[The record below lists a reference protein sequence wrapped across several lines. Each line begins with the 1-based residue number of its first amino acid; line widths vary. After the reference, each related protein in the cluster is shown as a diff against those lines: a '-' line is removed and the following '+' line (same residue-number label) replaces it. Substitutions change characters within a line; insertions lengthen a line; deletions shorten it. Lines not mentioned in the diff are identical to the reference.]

1 MALPDEPRKHAAKAK
16 AVKPPIPIKPGV
28 VGEPYNNEAERHVL
42 GKLFLYPEQLAIVA
56 QILTQT
62 DFFEVKHQLVFS
74 AFCRVAQRDEI
85 PTPSLIDEELKRMGK
100 LGLVKQV
107 YVHELLNG
115 LHDHDDVIALARVVL
130 EDSLQRQETGIGSE
144 LMTQTISSALAMGRL
159 ELLQQRRLNQSLA
172 TTDRAPGITIADA
185 QRMPVQWLWHRRIAR
200 GKLTIVDGDPGIG
213 KGFLTAEIAA
223 RVSRGWKLPDDPRG
237 VTDPSDVLLL
247 TPEDDVADTIRPRLE
262 EAGADL
268 TRVHYLATSDEIDAE
283 TGRKRE
289 RLLTIPRDIAL
300 FEETILRRG
309 VSLWIIDPITAVLDA
324 GVKTNNDT
332 EVRAALMPLVSL
344 AERTNCAIWIVRH
357 LNKSGGENALYRG
370 GGSIAFVGLARTG
383 FVLSYDPDGDAKR
396 VLAPVKTNI
405 GKMANALAF
414 SLVTNDE
421 DGIPHVEWDQEPSQY
436 DARSLLSAKRSE
448 GQHDVIQALRDALPE
463 PMSPKEICEA
473 VGQPGATAEDA
484 MRHRLR
490 RMERANSVISC
501 AYGKY
506 TLPKRDI

>member
-1 MALPDEPRKHAAKAK
+1 MAAIVGAARGKRSN
-16 AVKPPIPIKPGV
+16 VPIPIKPGV
-28 VGEPYNNEAERHVL
+28 EAINIEAERHLL
-42 GKLFLYPEQLAIVA
+42 GKLFRCPEDVPAVMER
-56 QILTQT
+56 LTSA
-62 DFFEVKHQLVFS
+62 DFFDAKHQAVFE
-74 AFCRVAQRDEI
+74 AFCHIADRDDLA
-85 PTPSLIDEELKRMGK
+85 TPALMDEELRRMGE
-100 LGLVKQV
+100 LAVVQQV
-107 YVHELLNG
+107 YIHELERG
-115 LHDHDDVIALARVVL
+115 LSPFDSALSLCAVVL
-130 EDSLQRQETGIGSE
+130 ENSLQRQEQGIGSE
-144 LMTQTISSALAMGRL
+144 LACRQISSALAVGRL
-159 ELLQQRRLNQSLA
+159 ELLQQRRINGS
-172 TTDRAPGITIADA
+172 TTTSSAPPGLTIADA
-185 QRMPVQWLWHRRIAR
+185 ERVPVQWLWHRRIAR
-200 GKLTIVDGDPGIG
+200 GKLTILDGDPGIG
-213 KGFLTAEIAA
+213 KGFLTAEIGA
-223 RVSRGWKLPDDPRG
+223 RVSRGWALPDDPRG
-237 VTDPSDVLLL
+237 VSDPSDVLLF

-262 EAGADL
+262 EARADL
-268 TRVHYLATSDEIDAE
+268 NRVHYLATTEERDAE
-283 TGRKRE
+283 TGYARE

-309 VSLWIIDPITAVLDA
+309 ISLWIIDPITAVLDA

-405 GKMANALAF
+405 GRMANALAF

-421 DGIPHVEWDQEPSQY
+421 DGIPHIVWDKEPSQY

-448 GQHDVIQALRDALPE
+448 GQRDVIQALRDALPE
-463 PMSPKEICEA
+463 ELSPKELCEA
-473 VGQPGATAEDA
+473 TGLAGAAAENT
-484 MRHRLR
+484 MRQRLR
-490 RMERANSVISC
+490 RMEKAGSVISC